1 MDNRRKRLLF
11 RTAHMGMKE
20 TDALLGRF
28 AKEHVADLD
37 EKQLDQFESL
47 MTQADADLFDW
58 IIERRPAPDAFQSD
72 VLTMIVDF
80 NKKS

>member
-1 MDNRRKRLLF
+1 MDDRRKRLLF

-28 AKEHVADLD
+28 AKAHVADLND
-37 EKQLDQFESL
+37 EQLDQFENL

-58 IIERRPAPDAFQSD
+58 IIERRPAPKTFQGAL
-72 VLTMIVDF
+72 LTMIVDF
-80 NKKS
+80 NKK